1 MIGFSNVLEAAV
13 TYPNPVTVNNNVTRI
28 TIPPNTYNNVS
39 NLNIVGFPNLEVVDF
54 GESSFQNIESLT
66 IQNVNNLQ
74 SIQVG
79 NSSMYS
85 ANTVTIQGMN
95 VDSCCLLNRSSSIRE
110 YFLRREWLV
119 L

>member
-13 TYPNPVTVNNNVTRI
+13 TYPKPVTVNNNVTRI
-28 TIPPNTYNNVS
+28 TIPPYAYNNVS

-85 ANTVTIQGMN
+85 ANKVTIQGMN
-95 VDSCCLLNRSSSIRE
+95 DSYWLLNRSSSIRE
-110 YFLRREWLV
+110 YFIRREWFV

>member
-28 TIPPNTYNNVS
+28 TIPYNNVT

-85 ANTVTIQGMN
+85 ANKVTIQGMN
-95 VDSCCLLNRSSSIRE
+95 DS
-110 YFLRREWLV
+110 Y
-119 L
+119 

>member
-1 MIGFSNVLEAAV
+1 M
-13 TYPNPVTVNNNVTRI
+13 TRI
-28 TIPPNTYNNVS
+28 TIPPNTYNNVT

-66 IQNVNNLQ
+66 IQNVTSLQ

-85 ANTVTIQGMN
+85 ANKVIIQGMN
-95 VDSCCLLNRSSSIRE
+95 DSCLFLNRSSSIRE
-110 YFLRREWLV
+110 YFIRREWFV

>member
-13 TYPNPVTVNNNVTRI
+13 TYPKPITVNNNVTRI
-28 TIPPNTYNNVS
+28 TIPPNTYNNVT
-39 NLNIVGFPNLEVVDF
+39 NLNIVGFPHLEVIDF
-54 GESSFQNIESLT
+54 GESSFHNIESLT

-85 ANTVTIQGMN
+85 ANKVTIQGMD
-95 VDSCCLLNRSSSIRE
+95 DS
-110 YFLRREWLV
+110 Y
-119 L
+119 

>member
-28 TIPPNTYNNVS
+28 TIPPNAYNNVT
-39 NLNIVGFPNLEVVDF
+39 NLNIVGFPHLKAIDF

-66 IQNVNNLQ
+66 IQNVTNLQ

-95 VDSCCLLNRSSSIRE
+95 DYYWLLNRSSSIRE

-119 L
+119 LW

>member
-13 TYPNPVTVNNNVTRI
+13 TYPNPITVNNNVTRI
-28 TIPPNTYNNVS
+28 TIPPNTYNNVT
-39 NLNIVGFPNLEVVDF
+39 NLNIVGFPHLEVVDF

-66 IQNVNNLQ
+66 IQNVDNLQ

-85 ANTVTIQGMN
+85 ANTVTIQGMI
-95 VDSCCLLNRSSSIRE
+95 DSC
-110 YFLRREWLV
+110 
-119 L
+119 